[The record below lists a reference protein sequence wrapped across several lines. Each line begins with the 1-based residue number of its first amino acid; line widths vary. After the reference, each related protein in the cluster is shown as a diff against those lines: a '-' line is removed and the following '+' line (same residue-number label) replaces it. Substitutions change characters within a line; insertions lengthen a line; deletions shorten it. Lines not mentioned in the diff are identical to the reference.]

1 MCKRSYRTPF
11 QREHSTCCS
20 LTTVSASL
28 LSHCS
33 SLGLRDG
40 VTRAAW
46 SGGCGSPQPL
56 QREQG
61 LSKPNTASPGPSS
74 LRLQGFNGNGK
85 PCLADEERS
94 GKFRGALVSPLTTT
108 VCFPFGGWPYAAWP
122 SSNPTAGVS
131 PRVAREPLGRE
142 GQGFAASSE
151 LLLPGTCWDLL
162 LGTAANGTEDEY
174 PGLKSSARTV
184 IMLS

>member
-1 MCKRSYRTPF
+1 MGKGSCRTPF
-11 QREHSTCCS
+11 QSEHSTCCS
-20 LTTVSASL
+20 LTMAVSASL
-28 LSHCS
+28 LSLCS

-40 VTRAAW
+40 ITRAAW
-46 SGGCGSPQPL
+46 TGGCGSPQPL
-56 QREQG
+56 HREQG
-61 LSKPNTASPGPSS
+61 LSKPNTTSPGPSS
-74 LRLQGFNGNGK
+74 VGLQGFNGNVK

-94 GKFRGALVSPLTTT
+94 GKFRGALVSPLSTA
-108 VCFPFGGWPYAAWP
+108 VCFPFGGWPCAAWL

-131 PRVAREPLGRE
+131 PKVSPWPPRAGIGRA
-142 GQGFAASSE
+142 GSE